1 MGIQN
6 PIRQGLAVA
15 VIFLFAGM
23 SIIPSI
29 GGNVPTFDE
38 PPQITNVMLT
48 TSDPLDTQPGFG
60 WENFTCTVTDDG
72 TVDVVQLNLT
82 LLYPYV
88 RPDPWNLWKTTPE
101 YFIFPMNNIGDI
113 YYYHTTLTG
122 AGEYTYH
129 IWANDTNGN
138 HNSTLP
144 ETFFLPMNADVNMP
158 IDGKVHFMD
167 LIAVSGMYGI
177 VGPSCGW
184 VREDIDNGGKVSFM
198 DLIAISGTYN
208 WHVDYD

>member
-1 MGIQN
+1 LDLQN
-6 PIRQGLAVA
+6 V
-15 VIFLFAGM
+15 VIANINGEPL
-23 SIIPSI
+23 PSTVI
-29 GGNVPTFDE
+29 DGEVTIEE
-38 PPQITNVMLT
+38 PPQITNVTLT
-48 TSDPLDTQPGFG
+48 HSIPKDTSLPGNPACFSGG

-82 LLYPYV
+82 YNKTYF
-88 RPDPWNLWKTTPE
+88 RPEPWKCFTE
-101 YFIFPMNNIGDI
+101 YFTFPMNKNGNI
-113 YYYHTTLTG
+113 YYYYTTLTG

-167 LIAVSGMYGI
+167 LIAVSGMYGTGTPGI
-177 VGPSCGW
+177 NCGW
-184 VREDIDNGGKVSFM
+184 VREDVDNNGHVYFM
-198 DLIAISGTYN
+198 DLIFLSSSYGYGPQ
-208 WHVDYD
+208 